1 MFSNPI
7 IRQDLKINKFR
18 ILVLFLLQM
27 CSMLLAIG
35 ICEMNL
41 IEISDIFWDTIPVIL
56 IPMLLEMILAYETI
70 TKCKEDPAQ

>member
-41 IEISDIFWDTIPVIL
+41 I
-56 IPMLLEMILAYETI
+56 
-70 TKCKEDPAQ
+70 